1 MVVTDSGQFLFS
13 FLHISV
19 WAYVYNTCMYNHD
32 DVTIFYWQTC
42 GGATRK
48 NLFSQTDTKCRSY
61 WMKEQDRNQHRQGL
75 RMTVPVGNATI
86 ILFFVFIGFW
96 FAPVFHFSWCMMTQE
111 RNALT
116 LFLHQ
121 VSLASVTV
129 VSVFSPLLSTVQ
141 SVEQIVSRNCFWDK
155 WSDEILC
162 NCWPCILYDSWWLCC
177 DYNDI

>member
-1 MVVTDSGQFLFS
+1 M
-13 FLHISV
+13 
-19 WAYVYNTCMYNHD
+19 WCVYKIG
-32 DVTIFYWQTC
+32 VAIFDQRTHERC
-42 GGATRK
+42 GLEACSPVSSSLTP
-48 NLFSQTDTKCRSY
+48 NLFSQTYTKCRSY

-86 ILFFVFIGFW
+86 ILFFVFICFW